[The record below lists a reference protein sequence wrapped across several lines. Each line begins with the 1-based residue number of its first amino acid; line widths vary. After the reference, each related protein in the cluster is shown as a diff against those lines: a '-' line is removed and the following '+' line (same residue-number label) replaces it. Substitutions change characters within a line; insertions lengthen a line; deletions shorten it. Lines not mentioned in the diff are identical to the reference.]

1 MPYEDRHDAD
11 DESIASDDVG
21 ELDNG
26 LDDLD
31 IFKRREEEKPAKSLM
46 TEQEKNVTE
55 GSAITQQI
63 EIFDKMIKT
72 RIKLQKLM
80 QTAALLPKCG
90 KMREFESRN
99 GDAGEQVFLVFF
111 IRDFKTVLVAQR
123 NKRNCGN
130 FVRENRSHDY
140 QIIGKKW
147 RQKILGRVYG
157 KTA

>member
-26 LDDLD
+26 LDELD

-63 EIFDKMIKT
+63 EIFDKMIKFYCV
-72 RIKLQKLM
+72 KGDFM
-80 QTAALLPKCG
+80 PFFLLLILH
-90 KMREFESRN
+90 S
-99 GDAGEQVFLVFF
+99 V
-111 IRDFKTVLVAQR
+111 VLP
-123 NKRNCGN
+123 
-130 FVRENRSHDY
+130 
-140 QIIGKKW
+140 
-147 RQKILGRVYG
+147 
-157 KTA
+157 

>member
-1 MPYEDRHDAD
+1 MSEYKVPYEDRHDAD

-26 LDDLD
+26 LDELD

-46 TEQEKNVTE
+46 TEQEKNITE

-80 QTAALLPKCG
+80 QTAALLPKCA

-99 GDAGEQVFLVFF
+99 GDAGQKVILASFSEVSVFLV
-111 IRDFKTVLVAQR
+111 VER

-130 FVRENRSHDY
+130 FIGEN
-140 QIIGKKW
+140 
-147 RQKILGRVYG
+147 
-157 KTA
+157 

>member
-1 MPYEDRHDAD
+1 MSEYKVPYEDCHDAD

-26 LDDLD
+26 LDELD

-46 TEQEKNVTE
+46 TEQEKNITE

-80 QTAALLPKCG
+80 QTAALLPKYA

-99 GDAGEQVFLVFF
+99 GDAGQKVILASFSEVSVF
-111 IRDFKTVLVAQR
+111 
-123 NKRNCGN
+123 
-130 FVRENRSHDY
+130 
-140 QIIGKKW
+140 
-147 RQKILGRVYG
+147 
-157 KTA
+157 